1 MLWKSEGF
9 FLLELLLSLSV
20 LLMLSLFFVP
30 LFVDF
35 AKQEK
40 QLEIDQQAEQ
50 FIYEELKASL
60 INENISPD
68 HSIFLNGIDYTI
80 IWKNHE
86 VTGYQEVCVKV
97 EKTKFSLETNICRSA
112 E

>member
-1 MLWKSEGF
+1 MLSKNEGF
-9 FLLELLLSLSV
+9 FLLELLLSLST

-30 LFVDF
+30 LFVDL
-35 AKQEK
+35 AKQSK

-60 INENISPD
+60 INERIFPD
-68 HSIFLNGIDYTI
+68 HSIFLNGIKYMI
-80 IWKNHE
+80 IWKNQE
-86 VTGYQEVCVKV
+86 VAGYQEVCVKV
-97 EKTKFSLETNICRSA
+97 EKTQFSLETNICRSV